1 METQCPLDTPERRGG
16 EGEPSI
22 DPDRNAGIGVR
33 ARLARSPRVKGVL
46 LVGAGVVLLSPDALW
61 VRLLATDYWTVLFW
75 RGACTSIGY
84 LLLAR
89 VVSARTETGPG
100 RSVRS
105 RVLIGALS
113 VAGNVCFVGAVTHT
127 TAAQTLV
134 IFASSPL
141 LAALL
146 TAGLGLERLD
156 RRTWLSAAIVVPCIA
171 LIVVRPGAA
180 SLSIGD
186 VFAMVG
192 AVVLAAL
199 LVVIRHTGTADV
211 VPTLA
216 LGGAVT
222 AVVAA
227 PFASVLALSASDV
240 LVLVL
245 GFGITIPLAL
255 GLITRGPRYLA
266 APEVGLILL
275 LETVLGPLLV
285 WLALGE
291 EPTARVAL
299 AGLVIVVTLAL
310 MSLASLRA
318 ERLPATE

>member
-1 METQCPLDTPERRGG
+1 M
-16 EGEPSI
+16 
-22 DPDRNAGIGVR
+22 
-33 ARLARSPRVKGVL
+33 
-46 LVGAGVVLLSPDALW
+46 LVGVGVVLLSPDALW
-61 VRLLATDYWTVLFW
+61 VRLLAMDYWTVLFW
-75 RGACTSIGY
+75 RGVCTSIGY
-84 LLLAR
+84 LVLAR
-89 VVSARTETGPG
+89 VMSARTATGPQ

-105 RVLIGALS
+105 RVMIGALS

-134 IFASSPL
+134 ILASSPL

-146 TAGLGLERLD
+146 TAGLGLERID
-156 RRTWLSAAIVVPCIA
+156 RRTWISAAVVVPCIA
-171 LIVVRPGAA
+171 AIVVRPGAA
-180 SLSIGD
+180 SFGGD

-192 AVVLAAL
+192 AVALAAL
-199 LVVIRHTGTADV
+199 LVVIRHSGTADV

-216 LGGAVT
+216 FGGALT

-227 PFASVLALSASDV
+227 PFASVLALSASDM
-240 LVLVL
+240 LVLVF
-245 GFGITIPLAL
+245 GFGITLPLSL

-291 EPTARVAL
+291 QPTSRVAL

-310 MSLASLRA
+310 ASLASLRA